1 MDDPQLPPSDE
12 LLSSTAFFV
21 RASDKTRFEHVLRS
35 LLDDRR
41 AATLVSDCDAL
52 LDHYGRMLADSL
64 RKSRELAVEVYFPN
78 STEAVLA
85 RFNRILADLTVAE
98 AIKAEGSSAPQR
110 LLLVYDGKGTGLKE
124 LGLLARLLKDF
135 PGANTRLVLLLQSA
149 GADADKKIDAFG
161 KLALRWDVERPSSEE
176 ARLLLEDARANG
188 MGPEVQALLDA
199 TGVKGFEAALA
210 LRTGLR
216 ALAMA
221 DEALGEEP
229 KKSNR
234 PLAQAATGFGAAMV
248 QAAAA
253 AAEAPSVPVS
263 RPAAKKIPGV
273 LVLGMVALAA
283 SAAITA
289 LQHVPWDDL
298 SPKPGPTVAELMANP
313 PSEEKLADPAPT
325 DPAPA
330 DPPADSVPADSV
342 PASPVSADPAPQAAA
357 DEPVNVPRRR
367 TDSTAQVLGPVPEQL
382 SEPELKR
389 ERLGSQ
395 PIDSEARAASAPV
408 RNPMATPPVLATPPA
423 PPPPPPVSAAKDT
436 KGAADPKGLAPGF
449 YVQHASRATRAEV
462 QRFQAQNT
470 VLAKAK
476 IIRLKRRGAPGDNW
490 VLLSGPFSSI
500 DQARGLLARKGV
512 PSDSWV
518 RPASA
523 LRPLLP

>member
-1 MDDPQLPPSDE
+1 MMDDPQLPPSDE
-12 LLSSTAFFV
+12 LLSSTAFFI
-21 RASDKTRFEHVLRS
+21 RAPDKTRFEHVLRS

-78 STEAVLA
+78 STEAVLV

-124 LGLLARLLKDF
+124 LQLLARLLKDF

-161 KLALRWDVERPSSEE
+161 KLALRWDVERPSAEE

-229 KKSNR
+229 KKFNR

-253 AAEAPSVPVS
+253 AAEAPSVPVG

-298 SPKPGPTVAELMANP
+298 SPTPGPTVAELMANP
-313 PSEEKLADPAPT
+313 PSEEKPADPMPADSPA
-325 DPAPA
+325 DPPA
-330 DPPADSVPADSV
+330 DPPADSVS
-342 PASPVSADPAPQAAA
+342 ASPASADPVPQAAA
-357 DEPVNVPRRR
+357 GEPVNVPRRR

-389 ERLGSQ
+389 ERLGSK
-395 PIDSEARAASAPV
+395 PIDSEASAASASV
-408 RNPMATPPVLATPPA
+408 RNPMATPPALATPLA
-423 PPPPPPVSAAKDT
+423 TPPPPPVSAAKDT
-436 KGAADPKGLAPGF
+436 KGTADPKGLAPGF

-476 IIRLKRRGAPGDNW
+476 IIRLKRQGATGDNW

-500 DQARGLLARKGV
+500 DQARGFLARKGV

>member
-1 MDDPQLPPSDE
+1 MMDDLQLPPSDE
-12 LLSSTAFFV
+12 LLSSTAFFI

-78 STEAVLA
+78 STEAVLE

-98 AIKAEGSSAPQR
+98 AIKAQGSSAPQR

-124 LGLLARLLKDF
+124 LQLLARLLKDF

-161 KLALRWDVERPSSEE
+161 KLALRWDVERPSAEE

-199 TGVKGFEAALA
+199 TGVQGFEAALA

-229 KKSNR
+229 KKFNR

-248 QAAAA
+248 QAAAVA
-253 AAEAPSVPVS
+253 AVAAEAPSVPVS

-313 PSEEKLADPAPT
+313 PSEEKLADPAPA

-330 DPPADSVPADSV
+330 DPPADSA
-342 PASPVSADPAPQAAA
+342 SADPAPQAAA

-389 ERLGSQ
+389 ERLGSK
-395 PIDSEARAASAPV
+395 PIDSEASAASASV
-408 RNPMATPPVLATPPA
+408 RNPMATPPVLATPP
-423 PPPPPPVSAAKDT
+423 PPPVLAAKDA
-436 KGAADPKGLAPGF
+436 KSDADPKGLAPGF

-470 VLAKAK
+470 VLAKAR
-476 IIRLKRRGAPGDNW
+476 IIRLKRQGAPGDNW

-500 DQARGLLARKGV
+500 DQARGFLARKGV

>member
-1 MDDPQLPPSDE
+1 MMDDLQLPPSDE
-12 LLSSTAFFV
+12 LLSSTAFFI

-78 STEAVLA
+78 STEAVLE

-98 AIKAEGSSAPQR
+98 AIKAQGSSAPQR

-124 LGLLARLLKDF
+124 LQLLARLLKDF

-161 KLALRWDVERPSSEE
+161 KLALRWDVERPSAEE

-199 TGVKGFEAALA
+199 TGVQGFEAALA

-229 KKSNR
+229 KKFNR

-248 QAAAA
+248 QAAAVA
-253 AAEAPSVPVS
+253 AVAAEAPSVPVS

-313 PSEEKLADPAPT
+313 PSEEKLADPAPA

-330 DPPADSVPADSV
+330 DPPADSA
-342 PASPVSADPAPQAAA
+342 SADPAPQAAA

-389 ERLGSQ
+389 ERLGSK
-395 PIDSEARAASAPV
+395 PIDSEASAASASV
-408 RNPMATPPVLATPPA
+408 RNPMATPPVLATPLA
-423 PPPPPPVSAAKDT
+423 TPPPPPVSAAKDT

-470 VLAKAK
+470 VLAKAR
-476 IIRLKRRGAPGDNW
+476 IIRLKRQGAPGDNW

-500 DQARGLLARKGV
+500 DQARGFLARKGV

>member
-1 MDDPQLPPSDE
+1 MMDDLQQPPSNE
-12 LLSSTAFFV
+12 LISSTAFFI

-78 STEAVLA
+78 STEAVLE

-98 AIKAEGSSAPQR
+98 AIKAQGSSAPQR

-124 LGLLARLLKDF
+124 LQLLARLLKDF

-161 KLALRWDVERPSSEE
+161 KLALRWDVERPSAEE

-199 TGVKGFEAALA
+199 TGVQGFEAALA

-229 KKSNR
+229 KKFNR

-248 QAAAA
+248 QAAAV

-263 RPAAKKIPGV
+263 RPAATKIPGV

-313 PSEEKLADPAPT
+313 PSEEKLADPAP
-325 DPAPA
+325 A
-330 DPPADSVPADSV
+330 DPPADSLSADPA
-342 PASPVSADPAPQAAA
+342 SADPAPAEAAG
-357 DEPVNVPRRR
+357 EPVNVPRRR

-389 ERLGSQ
+389 ERLGSK
-395 PIDSEARAASAPV
+395 PIDSEASAASASV
-408 RNPMATPPVLATPPA
+408 RNPMATPPVPATPLAT
-423 PPPPPPVSAAKDT
+423 PPPPPVLAAKDT
-436 KGAADPKGLAPGF
+436 KSDADPKSLAPGF

-470 VLAKAK
+470 VLAKAR
-476 IIRLKRRGAPGDNW
+476 IIRLKRQGAPGDNW
-490 VLLSGPFSSI
+490 VLLSGPFSSV
-500 DQARGLLARKGV
+500 DQARGFLARKGV

>member
-1 MDDPQLPPSDE
+1 MMDDLQQPPSNE
-12 LLSSTAFFV
+12 LISSTAFFI

-78 STEAVLA
+78 STEAVLE

-98 AIKAEGSSAPQR
+98 AIKAQGSSAPQR

-124 LGLLARLLKDF
+124 LQLLARLLKDF

-161 KLALRWDVERPSSEE
+161 KLALRWDVERPSAEE

-199 TGVKGFEAALA
+199 TGVQGFEAALA

-229 KKSNR
+229 KKFNR

-248 QAAAA
+248 QAAAV

-263 RPAAKKIPGV
+263 RPAATKIPGV

-313 PSEEKLADPAPT
+313 PSEEKLADPM
-325 DPAPA
+325 PA
-330 DPPADSVPADSV
+330 DPPAGSLSASPAPADS
-342 PASPVSADPAPQAAA
+342 VSADPAPAEPAG
-357 DEPVNVPRRR
+357 EPVNVPRRR

-389 ERLGSQ
+389 ERLGSK
-395 PIDSEARAASAPV
+395 PIDSEASAASASV
-408 RNPMATPPVLATPPA
+408 RNPMATPPVLATPLA
-423 PPPPPPVSAAKDT
+423 TPPPVLAAKDT
-436 KGAADPKGLAPGF
+436 KSDADPKGLAPGF

-470 VLAKAK
+470 VLAKAR
-476 IIRLKRRGAPGDNW
+476 IIRLKRQGAPGDNW
-490 VLLSGPFSSI
+490 VLLSGPFSSV
-500 DQARGLLARKGV
+500 DQARGFLARKGV

>member
-78 STEAVLA
+78 STEAVLV

-98 AIKAEGSSAPQR
+98 AIKAEGSLAPQR
-110 LLLVYDGKGTGLKE
+110 LLLVYDGKATGLKE
-124 LGLLARLLKDF
+124 LQLLARLLKDF

-161 KLALRWDVERPSSEE
+161 KLALRWDVERPSAEE
-176 ARLLLEDARANG
+176 ARLLLEDARENG

-248 QAAAA
+248 QAAAV

-273 LVLGMVALAA
+273 LILGMVALAA

-313 PSEEKLADPAPT
+313 PSEEKLADPAP
-325 DPAPA
+325 A
-330 DPPADSVPADSV
+330 DPPAGPA
-342 PASPVSADPAPQAAA
+342 AAGPVSTDSAPQAAA
-357 DEPVNVPRRR
+357 DEPVTVPRRR

-389 ERLGSQ
+389 ERLGSK
-395 PIDSEARAASAPV
+395 PLDSEASAASASV
-408 RNPMATPPVLATPPA
+408 RNPMATPPVLTTPPA
-423 PPPPPPVSAAKDT
+423 TTPPPVVSAAEGT
-436 KGAADPKGLAPGF
+436 KGAADSKGLAPGF

-470 VLAKAK
+470 ALAKAK
-476 IIRLKRRGAPGDNW
+476 IIRLKRQGAPGDNW

-500 DQARGLLARKGV
+500 DQARGFLARKGV